1 MHHSTFPTLFLHFSV
16 FLNFSTAMLSEKKF
30 FNNVFQG
37 VAGYATGNPLLE
49 PPLVVKQDVIPND
62 HDEQLDRVNRHEDFF
77 AVYVVQ
83 RGQGTHVI
91 DGVPY
96 AIARGDV
103 YVMGLDTTHYYT
115 RCRNLVVQN
124 FFFLPALF
132 DAATRDALA
141 EVPGMS
147 SLIPGFLGE
156 SGGTSRAGR
165 WLHLPP
171 AAYDRME
178 EQMAE
183 LRAEWQGSRPGHV
196 LLLRGLFTR
205 LLIHL
210 ARLQAA
216 AHPRQVH
223 VQATTHGAAVT
234 EAIQYMEERYA
245 EPLRIAQVAETVYMS
260 PDRFTKIFFQAA
272 GQTPRAYLRY
282 LRVERAKALLAD
294 TDLGMAEIGEQSGFA
309 ESAYFTR
316 AFRAATGMTP
326 SEFRRRSQG

>member
-1 MHHSTFPTLFLHFSV
+1 MFLHFSV
-16 FLNFSTAMLSEKKF
+16 AMTPEKNF

-37 VAGYATGNPLLE
+37 VAEYIMGTRQPE
-49 PPLVVKQDVIPND
+49 PPLIIKQDVIPD
-62 HDEQLDRVNRHEDFF
+62 AADEQLDRVNRHEDFF
-77 AVYVVQ
+77 ALYVVQ

-91 DGVPY
+91 EGVPY

-115 RCRNLVVQN
+115 RCRDLVIQN
-124 FFFLPALF
+124 FFFPPALF

-141 EVPGMS
+141 EVPGVS
-147 SLIPGFLGE
+147 SLIPGLLGE
-156 SGGTSRAGR
+156 SGGMSRAGR

-171 AAYDRME
+171 DAYDRME

-183 LRAEWQGSRPGHV
+183 LRAEWQAGRPGRV

-210 ARLQAA
+210 ARFQAA

-223 VQATTHGAAVT
+223 VRTTTHGDAVT
-234 EAIQYMEERYA
+234 EAIRYMEERYA
-245 EPLRIAQVAETVYMS
+245 EPLRIAQIAEVVYLS

-272 GQTPRAYLRY
+272 GQTPRVYLRY
-282 LRVERAKALLAD
+282 LRIECAKALLAG
-294 TDLGMAEIGEQSGFA
+294 TALGMAEIAGRSGFG

-326 SEFRRRSQG
+326 SEFRRRALYVGGPAGSAPE